1 MLYITINQ
9 GRRRRRKEIKRN
21 IIKGMRTIIFLLCFF
36 FLLVYIKCPFSF
48 ARKYEKEKF
57 REDKEMKT
65 KIQPKNARIIEVCE
79 IEQILFSELWK
90 ILSASLEEH
99 FWKDLQKLS
108 PRNFRLHIYV
118 YRRARGKLIIYITY
132 KSEKLYF
139 YLHASFNINI
149 L

>member
-9 GRRRRRKEIKRN
+9 GRRRRRKEIKRK

-48 ARKYEKEKF
+48 VRKDEEEKF

-79 IEQILFSELWK
+79 IEQVLFSELWK
-90 ILSASLEEH
+90 ILSASLEEALLKRSLEIIAEKFSVAYICVQTCAREINYLYH
-99 FWKDLQKLS
+99 IQIRETLLLFARKL
-108 PRNFRLHIYV
+108 
-118 YRRARGKLIIYITY
+118 
-132 KSEKLYF
+132 
-139 YLHASFNINI
+139 
-149 L
+149 